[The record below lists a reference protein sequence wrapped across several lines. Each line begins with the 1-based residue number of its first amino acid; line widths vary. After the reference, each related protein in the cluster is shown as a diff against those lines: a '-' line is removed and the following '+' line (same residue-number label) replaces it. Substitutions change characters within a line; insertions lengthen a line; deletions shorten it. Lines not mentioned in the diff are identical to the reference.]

1 MTSWAERLL
10 GVTNRAEVPDLEEL
24 ADEVEEAEDFDL
36 DEQTARGL
44 IHRLD
49 AEIDARMVLAGVL
62 ERRLRKPKRSNP
74 KADRNGRDAG
84 RTSFA
89 R

>member
-10 GVTNRAEVPDLEEL
+10 GVINRAEVPDLEEL

-36 DEQTARGL
+36 DERTARGL

-49 AEIDARMVLAGVL
+49 AEIDARMVLAGAL
-62 ERRLRKPKRSNP
+62 ERRLRKPKKFQP
-74 KADRNGRDAG
+74 QG
-84 RTSFA
+84 
-89 R
+89 

>member
-10 GVTNRAEVPDLEEL
+10 GVINRAEVPDLEEL
-24 ADEVEEAEDFDL
+24 ADEVEEAENFDL

-49 AEIDARMVLAGVL
+49 AEIDARMVLAGAL
-62 ERRLRKPKRSNP
+62 ERRLRKPKKFQP
-74 KADRNGRDAG
+74 QG
-84 RTSFA
+84 
-89 R
+89 